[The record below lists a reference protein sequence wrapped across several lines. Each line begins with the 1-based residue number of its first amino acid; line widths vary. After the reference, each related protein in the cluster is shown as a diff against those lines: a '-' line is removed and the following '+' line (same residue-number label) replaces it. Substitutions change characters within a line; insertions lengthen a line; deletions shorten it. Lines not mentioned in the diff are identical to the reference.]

1 MFMVLQSLFVLQ
13 KISTIYLVKSKTFIS
28 IKTTIKYKE
37 ETWPSKT
44 GTIIHFAL
52 RNLIKKMLRE
62 RFKSNCCLYLYM
74 WHAWHAFLSMGW
86 FEEKNQIITLE
97 VLFKILEEYLWGGPF
112 LLKLQALGMEAL
124 VKSIS
129 ITVVSQEL
137 REKSNEEF
145 LYRAI
150 LL

>member
-74 WHAWHAFLSMGW
+74 WHAWHVF
-86 FEEKNQIITLE
+86 
-97 VLFKILEEYLWGGPF
+97 FKYGLIWR
-112 LLKLQALGMEAL
+112 K
-124 VKSIS
+124 
-129 ITVVSQEL
+129 
-137 REKSNEEF
+137 KSNHNTRSF
-145 LYRAI
+145 VQDLGRI
-150 LL
+150 LMGRPISVAVASLRYGSFSEINFNHSCFPGTSRKI